1 MPHSQI
7 LSLQREQILFNETL
21 SCGWMWHD
29 RNEKGFKNQTG
40 LFCATKKMVIFT
52 YYQPHGGLHCIS
64 TLVSSNNLNLLPLF
78 HRRWRLLQLWREW
91 PLCPGMSRGRGWE
104 TRKRTRGRWWRK
116 GRAGRAGRAGSKR
129 KPRRLLGAGIRILV
143 RGVCLTRHTQSSLH
157 GEMERGHRT
166 G

>member
-1 MPHSQI
+1 MWVNVTWSK
-7 LSLQREQILFNETL
+7 REGIQKPNRVVL
-21 SCGWMWHD
+21 CH
-29 RNEKGFKNQTG
+29 K
-40 LFCATKKMVIFT
+40 KKMVIFT

-78 HRRWRLLQLWREW
+78 HRWWRLLQLWREW

-116 GRAGRAGRAGSKR
+116 GRKGRAGRAGSKR

-143 RGVCLTRHTQSSLH
+143 RGVCLTRHTQSSPH